1 MFNSFIFSV
10 MTSVDR
16 DDIPDGG
23 SSHFAK
29 TVQEVK
35 KENPELLVECLVPD
49 WRGDLAA
56 TTLVA
61 NSGSLFRCGAL
72 LLRYSYLD
80 NIRGVVPNIFPEGPL
95 YL

>member
-1 MFNSFIFSV
+1 MGHWLHVSSKKISDFRFTYLYSV

-56 TTLVA
+56 TSLVA
-61 NSGSLFRCGAL
+61 SSGEQFK
-72 LLRYSYLD
+72 Y
-80 NIRGVVPNIFPEGPL
+80 
-95 YL
+95 

>member
-1 MFNSFIFSV
+1 MGHWLHVSSKKISDFPFKYLYSV

-56 TTLVA
+56 TSLVA
-61 NSGSLFRCGAL
+61 NSGWLFL
-72 LLRYSYLD
+72 LL
-80 NIRGVVPNIFPEGPL
+80 IFFIFVI
-95 YL
+95 

>member
-1 MFNSFIFSV
+1 

-49 WRGDLAA
+49 WRGDLSA
-56 TTLVA
+56 TSLVA
-61 NSGSLFRCGAL
+61 NSGWL
-72 LLRYSYLD
+72 L
-80 NIRGVVPNIFPEGPL
+80 IF
-95 YL
+95 YHWCFIFIV

>member
-1 MFNSFIFSV
+1 

-56 TTLVA
+56 TSLVA
-61 NSGSLFRCGAL
+61 NSGW
-72 LLRYSYLD
+72 
-80 NIRGVVPNIFPEGPL
+80 
-95 YL
+95 

>member
-1 MFNSFIFSV
+1 MGHWLHVSSKKNSDFQLIFSV

-56 TTLVA
+56 TSLVA
-61 NSGSLFRCGAL
+61 NSGLVSNYL
-72 LLRYSYLD
+72 LLFMCIQRFGC
-80 NIRGVVPNIFPEGPL
+80 IRT
-95 YL
+95 

>member
-1 MFNSFIFSV
+1 

-56 TTLVA
+56 TSLVA
-61 NSGSLFRCGAL
+61 NSGLVFNYL
-72 LLRYSYLD
+72 LLKS
-80 NIRGVVPNIFPEGPL
+80 PNRNNAVFENWG
-95 YL
+95 